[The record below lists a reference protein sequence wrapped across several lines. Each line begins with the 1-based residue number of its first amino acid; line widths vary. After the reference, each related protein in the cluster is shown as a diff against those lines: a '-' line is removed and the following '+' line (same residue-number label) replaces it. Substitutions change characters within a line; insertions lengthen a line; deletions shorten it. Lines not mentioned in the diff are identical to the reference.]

1 MIFHSTTEIS
11 ELESKVVPHIFF
23 SLSLFRE
30 KAQGGA
36 KQKKKG
42 SNGTGGIS
50 ATSIDFYINRYLYI
64 TANERFFFLEVVA
77 VAVAHCLQKIK
88 RSGQRWRL

>member
-1 MIFHSTTEIS
+1 M
-11 ELESKVVPHIFF
+11 
-23 SLSLFRE
+23 

-50 ATSIDFYINRYLYI
+50 ATSIYFYINRYLYI
-64 TANERFFFLEVVA
+64 TANERFFFFGSCSGSGGALPSKDKE
-77 VAVAHCLQKIK
+77 K
-88 RSGQRWRL
+88 RPTLAALKG